1 MDRIR
6 RLPLPALLPIL
17 FVVVGGLYFLFG
29 LAGNP
34 SREHVVARLIG
45 ALFYATGMTV
55 VFGILIAV
63 RRRKAGGADA
73 VTAMQRT
80 IRTGA
85 VPADADTTTWIPEL
99 ERYRVR
105 YRRNRWAVP
114 IMFVVFAALCVTL
127 ALSAS
132 PVWWL
137 FLVLFAALC
146 AYSVWETRRALRN
159 LDASLDELRRRPITS
174 APAGSALGTPQPTA
188 GAVWTL
194 PSDGAPRPNDA
205 S

>member
-17 FVVVGGLYFLFG
+17 FVVVGGLYFLIG
-29 LAGNP
+29 LLTSPEEPMPG
-34 SREHVVARLIG
+34 RLVG
-45 ALFYATGMTV
+45 TLVYAIIFSVG
-55 VFGILIAV
+55 FGILIAV

-80 IRTGA
+80 IRTGE
-85 VPADADTTTWIPEL
+85 VPADADTTSWIPEL

>member
-6 RLPLPALLPIL
+6 RLPLPALLPIM
-17 FVVVGGLYFLFG
+17 FVVVGGLYFLIG
-29 LAGNP
+29 LAGDSSHEN
-34 SREHVVARLIG
+34 VLARLIG

-63 RRRKAGGADA
+63 RRRKAGGAEA

-85 VPADADTTTWIPEL
+85 VPADADTATWIPEL
-99 ERYRVR
+99 ERYRIR

-114 IMFVVFAALCVTL
+114 VMFVVFAAVCVSL
-127 ALSAS
+127 ALSVS

-137 FLVLFAALC
+137 FLVLFAGLC
-146 AYSVWETRRALRN
+146 VYSVWETRRALRN
-159 LDASLDELRRRPITS
+159 LDASLEELRRRPITS
-174 APAGSALGTPQPTA
+174 APAGSAPGTPQPTA
-188 GAVWTL
+188 GAAWTL
-194 PSDGAPRPNDA
+194 PGDEAPRPDDA

>member
-6 RLPLPALLPIL
+6 RLPLPALLPIM
-17 FVVVGGLYFLFG
+17 FVVVGGLYFLIG
-29 LAGNP
+29 LAGD
-34 SREHVVARLIG
+34 SSHEHVLARLIG

-85 VPADADTTTWIPEL
+85 VPADADTATWIPEL

-105 YRRNRWAVP
+105 YRRNRWVVP
-114 IMFVVFAALCVTL
+114 VVFVLFAVTCVTL
-127 ALSAS
+127 AISAG

-137 FLVLFAALC
+137 FLVLFAGLC
-146 AYSVWETRRALRN
+146 VYSVWETRRALRN
-159 LDASLDELRRRPITS
+159 LDASLEELRRRPMTS
-174 APAGSALGTPQPTA
+174 APVGSTPGTPQPTA

-194 PSDGAPRPNDA
+194 PGDEAPRP
-205 S
+205 

>member
-6 RLPLPALLPIL
+6 RLPLPALLPIM
-17 FVVVGGLYFLFG
+17 FVVVGGLYFLIGFLTSPEEPMPQRVVG
-29 LAGNP
+29 TLIYAVIFSAGF
-34 SREHVVARLIG
+34 S
-45 ALFYATGMTV
+45 
-55 VFGILIAV
+55 ILIAV
-63 RRRKAGGADA
+63 RRRKAGGAGA

-85 VPADADTTTWIPEL
+85 VPPDVDTATWIAEL

-114 IMFVVFAALCVTL
+114 VMFVVFAAVCVTL
-127 ALSAS
+127 AISAG

-146 AYSVWETRRALRN
+146 VYSVWETRRALRN
-159 LDASLDELRRRPITS
+159 LESALEDLRRRPITS
-174 APAGSALGTPQPTA
+174 APAGSAPGTPQPTA
-188 GAVWTL
+188 GAAWTL
-194 PSDGAPRPNDA
+194 PGDEAPRP
-205 S
+205 